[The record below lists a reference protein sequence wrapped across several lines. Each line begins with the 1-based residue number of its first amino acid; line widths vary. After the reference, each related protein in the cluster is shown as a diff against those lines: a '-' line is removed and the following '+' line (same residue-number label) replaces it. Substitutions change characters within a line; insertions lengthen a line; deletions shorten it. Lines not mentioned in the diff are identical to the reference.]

1 MRTFTS
7 LNASDMAPDR
17 LKRILADYIALEHA
31 QIFRRL
37 VMRRCG
43 VMSLVA
49 AVLASITHIFSG
61 AVWAFIITLPLA
73 VPAVAWI
80 AETRIEL
87 RLVRAL
93 DDIPDRGKGAQRS
106 GNAIG

>member
-7 LNASDMAPDR
+7 LNASDIPPDR
-17 LKRILADYIALEHA
+17 LKRILADYIALEEA

-37 VMRRCG
+37 VVRRCG
-43 VMSLVA
+43 GLSLVA
-49 AVLASITHIFSG
+49 AVLASITHVFSG
-61 AVWAFIITLPLA
+61 AVWALIITLPLA

-93 DDIPDRGKGAQRS
+93 DDIPDHGKETERS
-106 GNAIG
+106 

>member
-7 LNASDMAPDR
+7 LNASDIAPDR
-17 LKRILADYIALEHA
+17 LKRILADYIALEQA

-37 VMRRCG
+37 LMRRCG
-43 VMSLVA
+43 LLSLVA
-49 AVLASITHIFSG
+49 AVLAGITHVFSA
-61 AVWAFIITLPLA
+61 AVWGLIITLPLA

-93 DDIPDRGKGAQRS
+93 DDIPDNEKGTKRS
-106 GNAIG
+106 